1 MTELLAMDSLSES
14 SWMAWLSALVGD
26 VLSPTILFLYY
37 AILGILALYGLHRL
51 GLVWSYRRHDE
62 PDAVPPSLESRP
74 TGEWPTVTV
83 QLPIFNERF
92 VAERLIEAVCALE
105 YPRER
110 LEIQVLDDSTDD
122 TRFIA
127 ARKVDEMRGKG
138 HDVVHLH
145 REDRHGYKAGA
156 LAAGCAVAKG
166 ELLAVFDADFV
177 PPKGFLV
184 RSVPHFAADPE
195 LGMAQ
200 ARWGHLNR
208 DQSLLTGVQAVL
220 LDGHFVVEHT
230 ARHRTGC
237 LFNFNGTAGIWRR
250 QAIEDAGGWDHD
262 TLTEDLDLSYRA
274 QLAGWR
280 FLYLPDL
287 VVPAELPADINA
299 YKSQQHRWA
308 KGSIQ
313 TARKLLGAVL
323 RAELPL
329 RAKFEAFV
337 HLTGNASYL
346 LMLALAALIF
356 PAMYL
361 RRGEDEWMLLAF
373 DLPLFLAATV
383 SVVIFFVHSQTREGG
398 LSAWRCL
405 LRMPALMAVGI
416 GLSVNNAR
424 AVWDGLWQD
433 GGVFHRTPKA
443 GEAKTGPSV
452 YRLRANLSFVLE
464 AVLAVYFIACFSL
477 AIHFHMWLSIPFL
490 WLFLQ
495 GFVYMTWLGIE
506 GSWPRRLPEPATA

>member
-1 MTELLAMDSLSES
+1 MTELLSIETLSES
-14 SWMAWLSALVGD
+14 PWVLWVGD
-26 VLSPTILFLYY
+26 VLPPTVLVLYY

-51 GLVWSYRRHDE
+51 ALVWSYRRHDE
-62 PDAVPPSLESRP
+62 PDAVPPSLDGKP

-105 YPRER
+105 YPRDR

-127 ARKVDEMRGKG
+127 ARKVEEMRTLG

-145 REDRHGYKAGA
+145 RENRHGYKAGA
-156 LAAGCAVAKG
+156 LAEGCEAAQG

-177 PPKGFLV
+177 PPADFLV

-195 LGMAQ
+195 LAWPRRVGDTSIAI
-200 ARWGHLNR
+200 
-208 DQSLLTGVQAVL
+208 SLSSPASRRCFSTVISSSS
-220 LDGHFVVEHT
+220 T
-230 ARHRTGC
+230 RARHRTGC

-250 QAIEDAGGWDHD
+250 QAIQDAGGWDHD

-313 TARKLLGAVL
+313 TARKLLGTVL
-323 RAELPL
+323 RAPLPL

-346 LMLALAALIF
+346 LMLALSALIF

-383 SVVIFFVHSQTREGG
+383 SVVIFFIQSQTREGG
-398 LSAWRCL
+398 LPTWRCL

-443 GEAKTGPSV
+443 GEMKTKTSPSV

-464 AVLAVYFIACFSL
+464 SLLAVYFVACFAL
-477 AIHFHMWLSIPFL
+477 AIHFQMWLSIPFL

-495 GFVYMTWLGIE
+495 GYVYMTWLGIE

>member
-1 MTELLAMDSLSES
+1 MTTPPEWTAV
-14 SWMAWLSALVGD
+14 WGD
-26 VLSPTILFLYY
+26 RLGEFLPPTILVLYY

-51 GLVWSYRRHDE
+51 ALVWSYRRHDE
-62 PDAVPPSLESRP
+62 LDAELPAPA
-74 TGEWPTVTV
+74 EWPSVTV
-83 QLPIFNERF
+83 QLPLFNERY
-92 VAERLIEAVCALE
+92 VAERLIEAVCDLE
-105 YPRER
+105 YPRGR
-110 LEIQVLDDSTDD
+110 LEIQVLDDSTDE
-122 TRFIA
+122 TRGIV
-127 ARKVDEMRGKG
+127 ARKVAEMVERG
-138 HDVVHLH
+138 HDIVHLH
-145 REDRHGYKAGA
+145 REDRCGYKAGA
-156 LAAGCAVAKG
+156 LAAGCEVAKG
-166 ELLAVFDADFV
+166 ELLAVFDADFL
-177 PPKGFLV
+177 PPKDFLV
-184 RSVPHFAADPE
+184 RSVPHFAADE
-195 LGMAQ
+195 QLGMAQ

-208 DQSLLTGVQAVL
+208 EQSLLTGVQAIL

-250 QAIEDAGGWDHD
+250 QAIDDAGGWDHD

-280 FLYLPDL
+280 FHYLPDL

-313 TARKLLGAVL
+313 TARKLLGTVL
-323 RAELPL
+323 RTKLPL

-337 HLTGNASYL
+337 HLTANASYL
-346 LMLALAALIF
+346 LMLALSALIF

-361 RRGEDEWMLLAF
+361 RRGEDAWMLLAF

-383 SVVIFFVHSQTREGG
+383 SVVIFFVVSQGREGG
-398 LSAWRCL
+398 LATWRCL

-443 GEAKTGPSV
+443 GESEAKSKSTSPAV
-452 YRLRANLSFVLE
+452 YRLRANLSFALE
-464 AVLAVYFIACFSL
+464 TLLAVYFIACFFL
-477 AIHFHMWLSIPFL
+477 AIHFQMWLSIPFL

-495 GFVYMTWLGIE
+495 GFVYMSWLGIE
-506 GSWPRRLPEPATA
+506 GSWPRRLPEPQTA

>member
-1 MTELLAMDSLSES
+1 MTEESWFEWAAWAGELLA
-14 SWMAWLSALVGD
+14 
-26 VLSPTILFLYY
+26 PTILVLYY
-37 AILGILALYGLHRL
+37 GILGILALYGLHRL
-51 GLVWSYRRHDE
+51 ALVLSYRRHDE
-62 PDAVPPSLESRP
+62 PDVAPLSLTDRPPA
-74 TGEWPTVTV
+74 EWPSVTV

-92 VAERLIEAVCALE
+92 VAERLIDAVCALE
-105 YPRER
+105 YPRAR

-122 TRFIA
+122 TRRIA
-127 ARKVDEMRGKG
+127 GQKVEEMRRRG
-138 HDVVHLH
+138 HDIVHLH
-145 REDRHGYKAGA
+145 REEREGYKAGA
-156 LAAGCAVAKG
+156 LAAGCDVAQG

-177 PPKGFLV
+177 PPPDFLV
-184 RSVPHFAADPE
+184 RSVPYFVADPE

-208 DQSLLTGVQAVL
+208 EQSLLTGVQAIL

-250 QAIEDAGGWDHD
+250 QAIEEAGGWHHD

-280 FLYLPDL
+280 FHYLPDL
-287 VVPAELPADINA
+287 VVPAELPADVNA
-299 YKSQQHRWA
+299 YKSQQNRWA

-313 TARKLLGAVL
+313 TARKLLGTVL
-323 RAELPL
+323 RAGLPR
-329 RAKFEAFV
+329 RAKLEAFV
-337 HLTGNASYL
+337 HLTANASYL
-346 LMLALAALIF
+346 LMLLLAALIF

-361 RRGEDEWMLLAF
+361 RRGEDAWMLLAF

-383 SVVIFFVHSQTREGG
+383 SVVIFFAHSQKRQGG
-398 LSAWRCL
+398 LPTWRCL

-443 GEAKTGPSV
+443 GAAKSEAGPAV
-452 YRLRANLSFVLE
+452 YRLRANVSFVLE
-464 AVLAVYFIACFSL
+464 AGLALYFVTCFVL
-477 AIHFHMWLSIPFL
+477 AIHFRMWLSIPFL

-495 GFVYMTWLGIE
+495 GYVYMTWLGIE
-506 GSWPRRLPEPATA
+506 GSWPRRVPEPTTA